1 MNRKEYER
9 KLKQWEAEGY
19 DVSELREKWF
29 LDKKAKDRS
38 HIGKWLAIVTA
49 VFIIVAGIAVWM
61 AVKPPPPPVGYILN
75 VSVYPSG
82 SGSVSPSSGTYDEG
96 TQVTLRATSDSNEGA
111 TAPL

>member
-29 LDKKAKDRS
+29 PTKKAKGRS
-38 HIGKWLAIVTA
+38 HIRMWLAIVTA

-61 AVKPPPPPVGYILN
+61 ASQPVVQHYYQPPLQGPI
-75 VSVYPSG
+75 S
-82 SGSVSPSSGTYDEG
+82 
-96 TQVTLRATSDSNEGA
+96 
-111 TAPL
+111 